1 MGARLNSCLL
11 TTVVAGALQVV
22 AGSPAAA
29 ADESVSFVPEQAMH
43 AVAPGADPNARL
55 PDGSTALQW
64 AAYRHDAAE
73 VQRLLHAG
81 ADVSLANTYGATAM
95 SIAAETGDATI
106 IHLLLKAGADPDS
119 PNAEGQTALMAVAR
133 TGNVEAAQLLLKA
146 GAHVNATEQWGG
158 QTALMWAASQRQP
171 EMVKF
176 LVRHGAEVNARSV
189 VRDGPRKVTSEPREK
204 DMDRG
209 GFTPLLY
216 AAREGC
222 TPCAKELLAGHADID
237 MPDGHETPPLVLAI
251 MNMHF
256 DTAKFLIENGANV
269 QLWDF
274 YGMTPLYAAVDMNS
288 IPRGLRP
295 DIPSTDTNTALDI
308 ARLLLE
314 RGANVNAQL
323 KLPLPSRTPAFAGG
337 RADKRVQNIGATPL
351 MRAALGAD
359 LDAIKLLIEHG
370 ALVDLPLADGT
381 TPMLAALL
389 PSSTRAP
396 EKTEQQALAA
406 MRLLKE
412 GGADPNAAVVHSTTA
427 LHLIHTLGMNEA
439 RVRGSTA
446 LMMAAVQGWRDVA
459 KQLASW
465 GVDLDARDADGLTAL
480 DYAMGRARMGFLQ
493 QRPEPRKDMAEVLRQ
508 LGATDESPNTP
519 PWKPQSVPRI
529 TAVVPEDGTLPDR

>member
-1 MGARLNSCLL
+1 MR
-11 TTVVAGALQVV
+11 
-22 AGSPAAA
+22 
-29 ADESVSFVPEQAMH
+29 
-43 AVAPGADPNARL
+43 AVAPGGDPNARL
-55 PDGSTALQW
+55 PDGSTPLQW
-64 AAYRHDAAE
+64 AAYRHDTAE
-73 VQRLLHAG
+73 VQRLLRAG
-81 ADVSLANTYGATAM
+81 ADVSLANAYGATAM
-95 SIAAETGDATI
+95 SIAAETGDAAVI
-106 IHLLLKAGADPDS
+106 RLLLKAGANPDS
-119 PNAEGQTALMAVAR
+119 PKAEGQTALMAVAR

-146 GAHVNATEQWGG
+146 GAHVNARERWGN

-171 EMVKF
+171 EMVRF

-189 VRDGPRKVTSEPREK
+189 VRDWPRKVTSEPREK

-222 TPCAKELLAGHADID
+222 TACAKELIAGHADID

-256 DTAKFLIENGANV
+256 DTAKFLIESGANV

-295 DIPSTDTNTALDI
+295 DIPSTDTSTALDI

-359 LDAIKLLIEHG
+359 LDAMKLLIEHG

-381 TPMLAALL
+381 TPMLATLL
-389 PSSTRAP
+389 TSSTRAP

-412 GGADPNAAVVHSTTA
+412 GGADPKAAVVRSTTA
-427 LHLIHTLGMNEA
+427 LHLIHSLGMNEA

-446 LMMAAVQGWRDVA
+446 LMVAAVQGWAEVA

-480 DYAMGRARMGFLQ
+480 DYAMGRARIGFLQ
-493 QRPEPRKDMAEVLRQ
+493 QRPEPRKPMAEVLRQ
-508 LGATDESPNTP
+508 LGATVESPDTP
-519 PWKPQSVPRI
+519 AWKPQSVPRI
-529 TAVVPEDGTLPDR
+529 TAVVPEDGTLTGP